1 VPTGPPQGIVTALV
15 TPFRED
21 ERIDFN
27 AWQRI
32 IDVQMESGVDGLLA
46 AGGQGEFYSLDEE
59 ERTVAL
65 RFCRQAV
72 GGRAALYG
80 NVGAV
85 STRETVRLAQRGEA
99 EGIDYA
105 VVITPYYLRPSQDE
119 LVQHYC
125 DVCRAVRIPV
135 LAYNIPERTGVELTV
150 ETLRRIA
157 HLCENFAGLKDS
169 TGKLDQIPEL
179 AAIGLDR
186 PFSVFVG
193 RDHLILEALERGAT
207 GAVTACANVAPRA
220 FVDLYCAF
228 CDGRLDDAARLQE
241 MVKPL
246 REAFTLHTFPSVMK
260 AAMEMIGLPAGPCRR
275 PVGSMPLEARAR
287 LIPVLEALH
296 LAGYLPPLTADKTAD
311 RA

>member
-1 VPTGPPQGIVTALV
+1 MTALV

-32 IDVQMESGVDGLLA
+32 IDVQIESGVDGLLT

-59 ERTVAL
+59 ERTVVL

-72 GGRAALYG
+72 GTRVALYG
-80 NVGAV
+80 NVGGV
-85 STRETVRLAQRGEA
+85 STRETVRLAQSGEA

-119 LVQHYC
+119 LVQHYV

-135 LAYNIPERTGVELTV
+135 LAYNIPERTGVELSV
-150 ETLRRIA
+150 ESLRRIA
-157 HLCENFAGLKDS
+157 HLCENFVGLKDS
-169 TGKLDQIPEL
+169 TGKLDQTPEL
-179 AAIGLDR
+179 AAIGRDG

-193 RDHLILEALERGAT
+193 RDHLILEALDRGAT
-207 GAVTACANVAPRA
+207 GAVTACANVVPRA

-228 CDGRLDDAARLQE
+228 REGRRAEAVRLQE
-241 MVKPL
+241 LVKPL
-246 REAFTLHTFPSVMK
+246 REAFALHTFPSVMK

-275 PVGSMPLEARAR
+275 PVGPMPPEARGR
-287 LIPVLEALH
+287 LTLVLEALH
-296 LAGYLPPLTADKTAD
+296 LAGYAPAVTAEKTAD
-311 RA
+311 RV

>member
-220 FVDLYCAF
+220 FVDLYSAF
-228 CDGRLDDAARLQE
+228 SEGRLDDAARLQE
-241 MVKPL
+241 LVKPL

-275 PVGSMPLEARAR
+275 PVGSMPPEARAR

>member
-1 VPTGPPQGIVTALV
+1 M

-32 IDVQMESGVDGLLA
+32 IDVQMKSGVDGLLA

-85 STRETVRLAQRGEA
+85 STRETVRLAQKGEA

-150 ETLRRIA
+150 ESLRRIV

-179 AAIGLDR
+179 AAIGRDR

-220 FVDLYCAF
+220 FVDLYSAF
-228 CDGRLDDAARLQE
+228 GEGRFDDAARLQE

-260 AAMEMIGLPAGPCRR
+260 AAMEMISLPAGPCRR
-275 PVGSMPLEARAR
+275 PVGPMPQEARAK
-287 LIPVLEALH
+287 LASVLEALH
-296 LAGYLPPLTADKTAD
+296 FAGYVPEFIAEKTAD